1 MRCKLADKG
10 TLFRRLARFYSGDWR
25 NIFRWIGERDLCAW
39 DNAQVQHSEIFRQCA
54 GMATQAINFFNG
66 LFHFRQFACFCG
78 EFFVGI
84 CDSYLLKLSVCF
96 ACKIRRKEYTPMEAK
111 KNLCAMIPADLHAK
125 VIAEKE
131 ELELRTLAEYVEWIL
146 REHFEGGRAVMAGT
160 KTLAFQISEE
170 LDQRLKNFIAAEK
183 KRGRKISQ
191 KEFVIGL
198 IEQAL
203 AEYEAQRQTNE

>member
-1 MRCKLADKG
+1 M
-10 TLFRRLARFYSGDWR
+10 
-25 NIFRWIGERDLCAW
+25 N
-39 DNAQVQHSEIFRQCA
+39 
-54 GMATQAINFFNG
+54 
-66 LFHFRQFACFCG
+66 
-78 EFFVGI
+78 
-84 CDSYLLKLSVCF
+84 
-96 ACKIRRKEYTPMEAK
+96 AK

-131 ELELRTLAEYVEWIL
+131 QLALSTLGEYVEL
-146 REHFEGGRAVMAGT
+146 VLKEHFEGGKTIMAAT
-160 KTLAFQISEE
+160 KTLAFQIFEE

-203 AEYEAQRQTNE
+203 AEYEAQNQTEETTNE

>member
-1 MRCKLADKG
+1 MD
-10 TLFRRLARFYSGDWR
+10 
-25 NIFRWIGERDLCAW
+25 
-39 DNAQVQHSEIFRQCA
+39 
-54 GMATQAINFFNG
+54 
-66 LFHFRQFACFCG
+66 
-78 EFFVGI
+78 
-84 CDSYLLKLSVCF
+84 
-96 ACKIRRKEYTPMEAK
+96 AK

-131 ELELRTLAEYVEWIL
+131 QLALSTLGEYVEL
-146 REHFEGGRAVMAGT
+146 VLKEHFAGGKTIMAAT
-160 KTLAFQISEE
+160 KTLAFQISEK

-203 AEYEAQRQTNE
+203 AEYEAQNQPEETTEE

>member
-1 MRCKLADKG
+1 M
-10 TLFRRLARFYSGDWR
+10 
-25 NIFRWIGERDLCAW
+25 N
-39 DNAQVQHSEIFRQCA
+39 
-54 GMATQAINFFNG
+54 
-66 LFHFRQFACFCG
+66 
-78 EFFVGI
+78 
-84 CDSYLLKLSVCF
+84 
-96 ACKIRRKEYTPMEAK
+96 AK

-131 ELELRTLAEYVEWIL
+131 QLALSTLGEYVEL
-146 REHFEGGRAVMAGT
+146 VLKEHFEGGKTIMAAT

-183 KRGRKISQ
+183 KCGRKISQ

-203 AEYEAQRQTNE
+203 AEYEAQNQTEETTNE

>member
-1 MRCKLADKG
+1 M
-10 TLFRRLARFYSGDWR
+10 
-25 NIFRWIGERDLCAW
+25 N
-39 DNAQVQHSEIFRQCA
+39 
-54 GMATQAINFFNG
+54 
-66 LFHFRQFACFCG
+66 
-78 EFFVGI
+78 
-84 CDSYLLKLSVCF
+84 
-96 ACKIRRKEYTPMEAK
+96 AK

-131 ELELRTLAEYVEWIL
+131 QLALSTLGEYVEL
-146 REHFEGGRAVMAGT
+146 VLKEHFEGGKTIMAAT

-183 KRGRKISQ
+183 KHGRKITQ

-203 AEYEAQRQTNE
+203 DAYEAQNQPAEMSEE

>member
-1 MRCKLADKG
+1 M
-10 TLFRRLARFYSGDWR
+10 
-25 NIFRWIGERDLCAW
+25 N
-39 DNAQVQHSEIFRQCA
+39 
-54 GMATQAINFFNG
+54 
-66 LFHFRQFACFCG
+66 
-78 EFFVGI
+78 
-84 CDSYLLKLSVCF
+84 
-96 ACKIRRKEYTPMEAK
+96 AK

-131 ELELRTLAEYVEWIL
+131 QLALSTLGEYVEL
-146 REHFEGGRAVMAGT
+146 VLKEHFEGGKTIMAAT
-160 KTLAFQISEE
+160 KPLAFQISEE

-203 AEYEAQRQTNE
+203 AEYEAQHQTEETTNE

>member
-1 MRCKLADKG
+1 MD
-10 TLFRRLARFYSGDWR
+10 
-25 NIFRWIGERDLCAW
+25 
-39 DNAQVQHSEIFRQCA
+39 
-54 GMATQAINFFNG
+54 
-66 LFHFRQFACFCG
+66 
-78 EFFVGI
+78 
-84 CDSYLLKLSVCF
+84 
-96 ACKIRRKEYTPMEAK
+96 AK

-131 ELELRTLAEYVEWIL
+131 QLALSTLGEYVEL
-146 REHFEGGRAVMAGT
+146 VLKEHFEGGKTIMAAT

-183 KRGRKISQ
+183 KRGRKITQ

-203 AEYEAQRQTNE
+203 DAYEAQNQPAEMSEE

>member
-1 MRCKLADKG
+1 
-10 TLFRRLARFYSGDWR
+10 
-25 NIFRWIGERDLCAW
+25 
-39 DNAQVQHSEIFRQCA
+39 
-54 GMATQAINFFNG
+54 
-66 LFHFRQFACFCG
+66 
-78 EFFVGI
+78 
-84 CDSYLLKLSVCF
+84 
-96 ACKIRRKEYTPMEAK
+96 MEAK

-131 ELELRTLAEYVEWIL
+131 ELDLKTLGEYVEMVL
-146 REHFEGGRAVMAGT
+146 EEHFEGGKATMAAT
-160 KTLAFQISEE
+160 KTLAFQITEE

-203 AEYEAQRQTNE
+203 AAYETQNPPEEAIEE

>member
-1 MRCKLADKG
+1 MLCLQNTERR
-10 TLFRRLARFYSGDWR
+10 TLHECEKESLCNDSRRPPRQLLFLR
-25 NIFRWIGERDLCAW
+25 NDLG
-39 DNAQVQHSEIFRQCA
+39 VEV
-54 GMATQAINFFNG
+54 
-66 LFHFRQFACFCG
+66 CG
-78 EFFVGI
+78 
-84 CDSYLLKLSVCF
+84 
-96 ACKIRRKEYTPMEAK
+96 
-111 KNLCAMIPADLHAK
+111 NLCAMIPADLHAK

-131 ELELRTLAEYVEWIL
+131 QLALSTLGEYVEL
-146 REHFEGGRAVMAGT
+146 VLKEHFEGGKTIMAAT

-203 AEYEAQRQTNE
+203 AEYEAQNQTEETTNE